1 MTQQENI
8 KKCYEF
14 LKEEGVVINKDVAL
28 QWIIDIGLNYDGA
41 ENIEELKSV
50 IDEIIAYAKSGLEK
64 FE

>member
-14 LKEEGVVINKDVAL
+14 LKEEGVVTNKDVAL

-50 IDEIIAYAKSGLEK
+50 VDELIAYAELGLEK
-64 FE
+64 IE